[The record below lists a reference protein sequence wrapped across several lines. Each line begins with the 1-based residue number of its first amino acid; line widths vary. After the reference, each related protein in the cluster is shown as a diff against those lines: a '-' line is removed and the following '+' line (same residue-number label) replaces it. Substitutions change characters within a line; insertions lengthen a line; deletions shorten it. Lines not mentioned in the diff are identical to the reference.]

1 LKGKVLINHTE
12 EEPVVTKKPVKYL
25 RLVYN
30 LGKSKKK
37 VFIVFAL
44 LSIVFAGMQL
54 IAQNMPRLIV
64 DLAEGLEGSPT
75 GEDMQR
81 FFVYAGLYFG
91 LMLLL
96 ILGRVLQRINV
107 EKASIS
113 IVSDLKVRMFSHLTK
128 ARLQFFHRNPVG
140 RLLTRVEA
148 DTERLRLVFRFL
160 MVTVFGD
167 ATQSVAAFVF
177 MFIYDFSLA
186 IWLMIPVGFIFL
198 TSFIY
203 QKVARPRLVRLRK
216 KISEITGYIAE
227 SISGIR
233 TIQAFKNEE
242 DFKSRFE
249 DEVEYRR
256 REELKVFAM
265 LLVYFRSAFMF
276 QRFAAWIVV
285 FVFALLTQGQT
296 GASIGT
302 LVMFTTLV
310 NIAVMPLRVISE
322 QIGMIQEAFA
332 SLERIDGIMHLKR
345 EDSKELYTLVKE
357 QEDLVER
364 NKELQKVISETKSIK
379 HGIEFDNVWFTYKYE
394 SESGEDKSTNI
405 DLSTEDEEDW
415 VLKGIS
421 FKLKAGRSL
430 ALIGPTGCG
439 KTTIIK
445 LLFRFY
451 EPQKGRILL
460 DGKDIRD
467 YPIHELRAYMGL
479 VQQENHLFTG
489 TIEDNITLDNPN
501 ISRDKIVEAS
511 KQVGSDSF
519 IEKRQ
524 GGYDAEVTEKG
535 GNYSSGEKQLVA
547 FTRCMVYD
555 RPILILDEATSNI
568 DANSERLIQQTILN
582 MLESNKTSIMIAH
595 RLSTI
600 RHSDQIIVMDKG
612 RILERG
618 NHEQLIA
625 KDGRYKQ
632 YFQYQFSEN
641 VG

>member
-1 LKGKVLINHTE
+1 MIEHTE
-12 EEPVVTKKPVKYL
+12 EEPVLTKKPVKYL

-30 LGKSKKK
+30 LGRSQKRI
-37 VFIVFAL
+37 FIIFAL
-44 LSIVFAGMQL
+44 LSIVFAVMQL
-54 IAQNMPRLIV
+54 VAQNMTRLIV
-64 DLAEGLEGSPT
+64 DLAENLGGSPSSGDLRT
-75 GEDMQR
+75 
-81 FFVYAGLYFG
+81 FFIYAGVYLV
-91 LMLLL
+91 LMLII

-107 EKASIS
+107 EKASIT

-167 ATQSVAAFVF
+167 ATQSIAAFIF
-177 MFIYDFSLA
+177 MFAYNFNLA
-186 IWLMIPVGFIFL
+186 VWLLIPVGCIFL
-198 TSFIY
+198 TSLIY
-203 QKVARPRLVRLRK
+203 QKVARPGLVRLRK

-227 SISGIR
+227 SVTGIR
-233 TIQAFKNEE
+233 TIQAFKNER
-242 DFKSRFE
+242 DFKNRFE

-276 QRFAAWIVV
+276 QRFATWIIV
-285 FVFALLTQGQT
+285 FVFALITAGQT

-310 NIAVMPLRVISE
+310 TIAVMPLRVISE

-345 EDSKELYTLVKE
+345 EDNKELYTLVEE
-357 QEDLVER
+357 QEDLIER
-364 NKELQKVISETKSIK
+364 NLELQELVSRTKSIK
-379 HGIEFDNVWFTYKYE
+379 SGIEFDNVWFTYKYE
-394 SESGEDKSTNI
+394 SQSGEDKAY
-405 DLSTEDEEDW
+405 DKELSTEKDEEW
-415 VLKGIS
+415 VLKGVS
-421 FKLKAGRSL
+421 FNLPAGSSL

-451 EPQKGRILL
+451 EPQEGRILL

-489 TIEDNITLDNPN
+489 TIKDNITLDNPN
-501 ISRDKIVEAS
+501 IDDGKIKQAT

-519 IEKRQ
+519 IDKRKGQ
-524 GGYDAEVTEKG
+524 YDAEVTEKG
-535 GNYSSGEKQLVA
+535 NNYSSGEKQLIA

-568 DANSERLIQQTILN
+568 DANSEILIQQTILN

-612 RILERG
+612 RIIEKG
-618 NHEQLIA
+618 NHEELIA

>member
-1 LKGKVLINHTE
+1 MIDHTE

-81 FFVYAGLYFG
+81 FIIYAGLYLG

-167 ATQSVAAFVF
+167 ATQSLAAFVF

-186 IWLMIPVGFIFL
+186 VWLMIPVGFIFL

-242 DFKSRFE
+242 DFKRRFE

-285 FVFALLTQGQT
+285 FVFALLTRGQT

-364 NKELQKVISETKSIK
+364 NKELQKVITQTKSIK
-379 HGIEFDNVWFTYKYE
+379 NGIVFDNVWFTYKYE
-394 SESGEDKSTNI
+394 SESGEDKATNI

-460 DGKDIRD
+460 DGKDIRE

-489 TIEDNITLDNPN
+489 TIKDNITLDNPN
-501 ISRDKIVEAS
+501 ISRNKIIEAS

-612 RILERG
+612 LILERG
-618 NHEQLIA
+618 NHEELIA